1 MVRDAGPWDR
11 DGAVLRPTSQLQRS
25 GTVTLA
31 VDPRTAAR
39 AKPTNADLAHATL
52 KAETQE
58 RALLSDG
65 AFGSWFPVHGPKQDS
80 SVTPGQVS
88 CSEMESVLSYEEATK
103 QPAPS
108 QARLV

>member
-1 MVRDAGPWDR
+1 MVRDARPWDR

-39 AKPTNADLAHATL
+39 AKLTNADLAHATL

-65 AFGSWFPVHGPKQDS
+65 AFGSWFPVLGPRRDGRG
-80 SVTPGQVS
+80 TPGQVS
-88 CSEMESVLSYEEATK
+88 CG
-103 QPAPS
+103 
-108 QARLV
+108 